1 MFKVIDL
8 GEEEKLSQ
16 VGDRSETLGISDS
29 GWRTLYKLAG
39 VAILLAV
46 VIFRRNCAAEFDL
59 FRGFGIFNVPEV
71 IPVRSMDWFKL
82 LQEDPFVG
90 LVLLDVIDL
99 VNYAIVGLT
108 FLALYGALRGTRGIA
123 TKVATI
129 FGLVGITVY
138 FTSNQALAMLSLSE
152 KYAAAVSAAEQDL
165 FLAAGEALL
174 AMNQGTGYYV
184 SLFLV
189 LLAGLIISIVMLQSD
204 VFNRAT
210 GILGILANGIALGF
224 FIVLAFAPSIVWL
237 PPTLSAPFR
246 LIWYILI
253 ALRFFR
259 LGKITN

>member
-129 FGLVGITVY
+129 FGLVGVTVY
-138 FTSNQALAMLSLSE
+138 FHLESGIFYALPQREICGSGQCCRARP
-152 KYAAAVSAAEQDL
+152 
-165 FLAAGEALL
+165 
-174 AMNQGTGYYV
+174 
-184 SLFLV
+184 V
-189 LLAGLIISIVMLQSD
+189 LG
-204 VFNRAT
+204 R
-210 GILGILANGIALGF
+210 
-224 FIVLAFAPSIVWL
+224 WR
-237 PPTLSAPFR
+237 SAPGHEPGH
-246 LIWYILI
+246 W
-253 ALRFFR
+253 ALCQSVPCAPCRANHLHR
-259 LGKITN
+259 HAAKRCL